1 MPEVHVNESVTSV
14 AGESPHDGQ
23 SDAYSEYRRKW
34 NENPIGF
41 VVEPFPLHLDVEISS
56 RCNLACVFC
65 DRRGKKIDGEG
76 DMSFDMFKSILD
88 EAAEYRLCGL
98 KLSCR
103 GEPLL
108 NPDAADM
115 VAYARKRGV
124 LDVYFNTHG
133 MLLTEEMSRRL
144 IDAGLNR
151 ISISVEGTDPERF
164 EKARRGAS
172 FSKIV
177 QNIETLRNLKEQ
189 FSSETPH
196 IRVQSVQLPWVDKDE
211 YKHFWSGLADEV
223 LILRCKGRAST
234 EVLEAPYACSQ
245 LWQRMTIYNDGTIH
259 GCNNDVTDRHIVGQA
274 GEHSIAA
281 CWTGGQMETAR
292 WLHQQEQ
299 AHRMPA
305 CAACPLR
312 TAFIKEKMAM
322 QEGVGQ

>member
-1 MPEVHVNESVTSV
+1 MTKVHVNESVTSV

-23 SDAYSEYRRKW
+23 SKAYSEYRRKW
-34 NENPIGF
+34 NENPVDF

-65 DRRGKKIDGEG
+65 DRRGKKIAGEG
-76 DMSFDMFKSILD
+76 DMSFDMYKNILD
-88 EAAEYRLCGL
+88 EAAEHGLCGL

-108 NPDAADM
+108 NPAAADM
-115 VAYARKRGV
+115 VSYARKRGV
-124 LDVYFNTHG
+124 LDIYFNTHG
-133 MLLTEEMSRRL
+133 MLLTEEMSRKF

-189 FSSETPH
+189 SSSGIPH
-196 IRVQSVQLPWVDKDE
+196 IRVQSVQLPWVDEDE
-211 YKHFWSGLADEV
+211 YRHFWTGLADEV
-223 LILRCKGRAST
+223 LMLRCKGQPAT

-259 GCNNDVTDRHIVGQA
+259 GCNNDITDRHIVGQV
-274 GEHSIAA
+274 GEHSIAE
-281 CWTGGQMETAR
+281 CWTGEQMETAR
-292 WLHQQEQ
+292 RLHQQEQ
-299 AHRMPA
+299 AHTMPA
-305 CAACPLR
+305 CASCPLR
-312 TAFIKEKMAM
+312 VAFIKEKMAVK
-322 QEGVGQ
+322 EGVE